1 MLNTEELS
9 DLFSDTHTPL
19 VFSRR
24 PDPIPGDL
32 RHGWRLAELVLVLD
46 RCHASSANV
55 EQLHLLVWAIRS
67 KSTREMVQS
76 WMGGEKAPDEFAVR
90 YDPVLSRTI
99 AIAISCG
106 LVYRKPS
113 QAISLTPNGKSL
125 ARSVWS
131 NDEVM
136 AEEKDFLRTFPGK
149 ISQKSI
155 RQLMDWN

>member
-1 MLNTEELS
+1 MLSTEELS
-9 DLFSDTHTPL
+9 EIFSDTRTPL
-19 VFSRR
+19 AFTRR

-32 RHGWRLAELVLVLD
+32 RHGWRLAALVLVLD

-67 KSTREMVQS
+67 QATREMVRA
-76 WMGGEKAPDEFAVR
+76 WLNGEKAPDEFAVR

-99 AIAISCG
+99 AIAIACD

-113 QAISLTPNGKSL
+113 QTISLTAPGKSL
-125 ARSVWS
+125 ARSVWANS
-131 NDEVM
+131 EVM
-136 AEEKDFLRTFPGK
+136 TEEKNFLRSFPGK